1 MNLRALIIGS
11 LASLLLA
18 ITVFAQTQI
27 KAGRAITITISGV
40 PVEEKTRIDG
50 TYPVSESGMVNMPHI
65 GQIRAAG
72 LKADELSRVLQSTYQ
87 GRQIYTNPTIQV
99 LTSSLDTLDDQ
110 MVHVG
115 GQVRRPGPVKFIQ
128 GLTLYQAIQAG
139 GGATEFGSMKRVKL
153 FRDGKQRQY
162 NLKEAQNMSIALT
175 PGDTIEVPQKTI
187 TGG

>member
-11 LASLLLA
+11 LASFLLA
-18 ITVFAQTQI
+18 ATVFAQTQI

-50 TYPVSESGMVNMPHI
+50 TYPVSESGMINMPHI

-72 LKADELSRVLQSTYQ
+72 LKADELSRVLQSSYQ
-87 GRQIYTNPTIQV
+87 SRQIYTNPTIQV

-110 MVHVG
+110 MVHIG

-139 GGATEFGSMKRVKL
+139 GGATEFGSMKRVKV

-162 NLKEAQNMSIALT
+162 NLSEAQNMAIQLV